1 MGETLAVELAP
12 LNIRVLIVEPGSFRT
27 EGIYTN
33 PFDVSN
39 PIPDYE
45 EQRADSLMTYNA
57 LDGKQAGDP
66 VKAMNAVVDVVRGEG
81 VAAGREWPLYLVLG
95 KDAEKDVRGKC
106 ARMIEHLDE
115 WSDVVRGVDLV

>member
-1 MGETLAVELAP
+1 MGETLAVELAT

-57 LDGKQAGDP
+57 LDGKQPGDP

-81 VAAGREWPLYLVLG
+81 VAAGREWPLWCLG
-95 KDAEKDVRGKC
+95 RMQRGMCVANVRG
-106 ARMIEHLDE
+106 
-115 WSDVVRGVDLV
+115 

>member
-12 LNIRVLIVEPGSFRT
+12 LNIRVLIVEPGAFRT
-27 EGIYTN
+27 EGIYSV

-45 EQRADSLMTYNA
+45 EQRADSLSTYNVI
-57 LDGKQAGDP
+57 DGKQPGDP

-95 KDAEKDVRGKC
+95 NDAERDIRVKC
-106 ARMIEHLDE
+106 ARMIQHLEE
-115 WSDVVRGVDLV
+115 WSDVVRGVDL

>member
-27 EGIYTN
+27 EGIYIN
-33 PFDVSN
+33 AFDDSN

-45 EQRADSLMTYNA
+45 EQRADSLITYNA
-57 LDGKQAGDP
+57 LDGKQPGDP

-95 KDAEKDVRGKC
+95 KDAERDVRAKC
-106 ARMIEHLDE
+106 ARMIQHLDE
-115 WSDVVRGVDLV
+115 WGDVVRGVDL